1 MARLH
6 LEEAAHGTAR
16 RNREQRRQGESGSV
30 THIHKERGGVKEGA
44 REVEKEMG
52 GWGRKQ

>member
-1 MARLH
+1 MAPQ
-6 LEEAAHGTAR
+6 EEKESNSDRERESKRER
-16 RNREQRRQGESGSV
+16 RK
-30 THIHKERGGVKEGA
+30 HKERGGVKEGA